1 MAASYSIV
9 ILGCDNDLQLA
20 EHVDQ
25 SFEVLMAQD
34 ETGCIQALSDKKY
47 QLVLVDM
54 TCPSISTSDVC
65 QKIKSDFD
73 IPVIFVSSQDCNEE
87 RLAAYDCGADDY
99 LAVEDLGT
107 ELHGR
112 LERIIINKIASDQL
126 KMQLAQANEMAFIA
140 MSDTS
145 DLGVNIQFLL
155 DVNNCNNLDELG
167 MRLFQALKSYGI
179 NCSLQLR
186 SQFSVKN
193 MEPTGMA
200 KSLESKLLS
209 EMKDQGRYV
218 DFAHR
223 SVMNYGAVSLLVKNM
238 PIDNEK
244 KYGAIKDNVFSL
256 LQGADA
262 RIQALDTLGNLALEK
277 NLVRSLTIKMKDMMS
292 TVDESY
298 QGVMRDIASVVEEMA
313 DNIEGSMQYLGMDE
327 TQEKSL
333 QTTME
338 AAIAATNKIFNE
350 GLRLDSDL
358 HDFLVHIDSL
368 FKADKINPSQLQKII
383 ESLEKRS

>member
-1 MAASYSIV
+1 MAASYPII
-9 ILGCDNDLQLA
+9 ILGCDNDLQM
-20 EHVDQ
+20 VDHLDD
-25 SFEVLMAQD
+25 SFEALMTSSEEQ
-34 ETGCIQALSDKKY
+34 CLQALSDNNY
-47 QLVLVDM
+47 QLILVDM
-54 TCPSISTSDVC
+54 TCPSIPVFEAC
-65 QKIKSDFD
+65 QKLKGVADV
-73 IPVIFVSSQDCNEE
+73 PVIFVSAKDCNDE
-87 RLAAYDCGADDY
+87 RIAAYESGADDY
-99 LAVEDLGT
+99 LCINDLAT

-112 LERIIINKIASDQL
+112 LERIIINKIANDQL
-126 KMQLAQANEMAFIA
+126 KVQLAQANEMAFIA

-155 DVNNCNNLDELG
+155 DVNNCSNVDELG
-167 MRLFQALKSYGI
+167 MRLFQALQSYGI

-193 MEPTGMA
+193 MEANGMA
-200 KSLESKLLS
+200 KSLESKLLT

-218 DFAHR
+218 DFGHR

-238 PIDNEK
+238 PVDDEK

-277 NLVRSLTIKMKDMMS
+277 NLVRSLTLKMKDLMS
-292 TVDESY
+292 SVDQSY
-298 QGVMRDIASVVEEMA
+298 QDVMRDIANVVEEMA
-313 DNIEGSMQYLGMDE
+313 DNIEASMQYLGMDE

-338 AAIAATNKIFNE
+338 GAILATNKIFNE
-350 GLRLDSDL
+350 GLKLDKDL
-358 HDFLVHIDSL
+358 HEFLVHIDGL
-368 FKADKINPSQLQKII
+368 FKSDTINPVQLQKII
-383 ESLEKRS
+383 ESLEKLS

>member
-1 MAASYSIV
+1 MAATYSIV

-25 SFEVLMAQD
+25 AFEVLMVQD
-34 ETGCIQALSDKKY
+34 EAQCLQALSEKKY
-47 QLVLVDM
+47 QLVLADM
-54 TCPSISTSDVC
+54 TCASISVSDIC
-65 QKIKSDFD
+65 KKIKSDFD
-73 IPVIFVSSQDCNEE
+73 LPVIFVSSKDCNAE

-99 LAVEDLGT
+99 LGIDDLAT

-112 LERIIINKIASDQL
+112 LERIVINKIANDQL
-126 KMQLAQANEMAFIA
+126 KLQLAQANEMAFIA

-155 DVNNCNNLDELG
+155 DVNNCSNLDELG

-200 KSLESKLLS
+200 KPLESKLLA

-223 SVMNYGAVSLLVKNM
+223 SVMNYESVSLLVKNM
-238 PIDNEK
+238 PIEDEK

-262 RIQALDTLGNLALEK
+262 RIQALDTLENLALER
-277 NLVRSLTIKMKDMMS
+277 NLVRSLTLKMKDMMS
-292 TVDESY
+292 TVDDSY
-298 QGVMRDIASVVEEMA
+298 HGVMKDIANVVEEMA
-313 DNIEGSMQYLGMDE
+313 DNIEASMQYLGMDE
-327 TQEKSL
+327 AQEKSL

-338 AAIAATNKIFNE
+338 GAILATNKIFNE
-350 GLRLDSDL
+350 GLKLDSDL

-368 FKADKINPSQLQKII
+368 FKTDKINPDQMQKII
-383 ESLEKRS
+383 ESLEKLS

>member
-9 ILGCDNDLQLA
+9 ILSDNDNSHIA
-20 EHVDQ
+20 AHVDKA
-25 SFEVLMAQD
+25 FEVTVTID
-34 ETGCIQALSDKKY
+34 EPQCMKALSDKKY

-54 TCPSISTSDVC
+54 NYSLISATEICKS
-65 QKIKSDFD
+65 IKSDFD
-73 IPVIFVSSQDCNEE
+73 IPVIFVSSKDCNTE
-87 RLAAYDCGADDY
+87 RLEAYDCGADDY
-99 LAVEDLGT
+99 LEINDLST

-112 LERIIINKIASDQL
+112 LERIIINKVANDQL

-155 DVNNCNNLDELG
+155 EVNSCNNLDELG

-186 SQFSVKN
+186 SKFSVKN
-193 MEPTGMA
+193 MEANGME
-200 KSLESKLLS
+200 KSLESKLLL

-218 DFAHR
+218 DFGHR

-238 PIDNEK
+238 PVDDEK

-262 RIQALDTLGNLALEK
+262 RIDALDTLGRLELERD
-277 NLVRSLTIKMKDMMS
+277 LVRSLTIKMKDMMS

-298 QGVMRDIASVVEEMA
+298 QGVMKDIANIVEGMA
-313 DNIEGSMQYLGMDE
+313 DDIEASMHHLGMDE
-327 TQEKSL
+327 TQEQSL
-333 QTTME
+333 NTIIE
-338 AAIAATNKIFNE
+338 LAISATNKTFNE
-350 GLRLDSDL
+350 GVKVDKNL
-358 HDFLVHIDSL
+358 HEFLVYMDSL
-368 FKADKINPSQLQKII
+368 FKSDNIDPHKMKRIV

>member
-9 ILGCDNDLQLA
+9 ILGCDNDMQLA
-20 EHVDQ
+20 KQVDP
-25 SFEVLMAQD
+25 SFEVMMAQD
-34 ETGCIQALSDKKY
+34 EAQCLQALSDKKY
-47 QLVLVDM
+47 QLVLADM
-54 TCPSISTSDVC
+54 TCPSIPVAEICKT
-65 QKIKSDFD
+65 IKSQFD
-73 IPVIFVSSQDCNEE
+73 TPVIFVSSKDCNEE

-99 LAVEDLGT
+99 LGVQDLAT
-107 ELHGR
+107 ELNGR
-112 LERIIINKIASDQL
+112 LERIVINKIASDQL

-155 DVNNCNNLDELG
+155 DVNNCDNLDELG

-193 MEPTGMA
+193 MEATGMT

-277 NLVRSLTIKMKDMMS
+277 NLVRSLTMKMKDLMS
-292 TVDESY
+292 TVDDSY

-313 DNIEGSMQYLGMDE
+313 DNIEASMQYLGMDE

-333 QTTME
+333 QSTMGT
-338 AAIAATNKIFNE
+338 AIAATNKIFNE

-358 HDFLVHIDSL
+358 HEFLVHIDAL
-368 FKADKINPSQLQKII
+368 FKADKINPNQLKKII
-383 ESLEKRS
+383 ESLEKLS

>member
-1 MAASYSIV
+1 MAASYSII
-9 ILGCDNDLQLA
+9 ILSCDNDLHLA
-20 EHVDQ
+20 KHIDQ
-25 SFEVLMAQD
+25 SFDVLMTTD
-34 ETGCIQALSDKKY
+34 EALCMQALSANKH

-54 TCPSISTSDVC
+54 NCSSIPAATIC
-65 QKIKSDFD
+65 QNIKLDFD
-73 IPVIFVSSQDCNEE
+73 IPVIFVSSKDCNTE
-87 RLAAYDCGADDY
+87 RLEAYDCGADDY
-99 LAVEDLGT
+99 LGVDDLST

-112 LERIIINKIASDQL
+112 LERIIINKIANDQL
-126 KMQLAQANEMAFIA
+126 KVQLAQANEMAFIA

-155 DVNNCNNLDELG
+155 DVNNCDNLDELG

-193 MEPTGMA
+193 MEANGME
-200 KSLESKLLS
+200 KSLESKLLL

-218 DFAHR
+218 DFGHR

-238 PIDNEK
+238 PIDDKK

-262 RIQALDTLGNLALEK
+262 RIQSLDTLGILALEK

-292 TVDESY
+292 TVDISY
-298 QGVMRDIASVVEEMA
+298 QGVMRDIANIVEEMA
-313 DNIEGSMQYLGMDE
+313 DNIEVSMHHLGMDE
-327 TQEKSL
+327 RQEQSL
-333 QTTME
+333 NGIIE
-338 AAIAATNKIFNE
+338 LAISATSKTFND
-350 GLRLDSDL
+350 GVKVDKNL
-358 HDFLVHIDSL
+358 HEFLVYMDSL
-368 FKADKINPSQLQKII
+368 FKSDKIDPYKMKKII

>member
-9 ILGCDNDLQLA
+9 ILSDNDNSHIA
-20 EHVDQ
+20 GHVDK
-25 SFEVLMAQD
+25 SFEVTMTVD
-34 ETGCIQALSDKKY
+34 EVQCMKALSDKKH

-54 TCPSISTSDVC
+54 NYSLISATEICKS
-65 QKIKSDFD
+65 IKSDFD
-73 IPVIFVSSQDCNEE
+73 IPVIFVSSEDCNTE
-87 RLAAYDCGADDY
+87 RLEAYDCGADDY
-99 LAVEDLGT
+99 LGVDDLST

-112 LERIIINKIASDQL
+112 LERIIINKVANDQL

-155 DVNNCNNLDELG
+155 EVNNCNNLDELG

-186 SQFSVKN
+186 SKFSVKN
-193 MEPTGMA
+193 MEANGME
-200 KSLESKLLS
+200 KPLESKLLL

-218 DFAHR
+218 DFGHR

-238 PIDNEK
+238 PIEDSK

-256 LQGADA
+256 LQGANA
-262 RIQALDTLGNLALEK
+262 RIEALDTLGRLELERD
-277 NLVRSLTIKMKDMMS
+277 LVRSLTIKMKDMMS

-298 QGVMRDIASVVEEMA
+298 QGVMKGIANIVEDMA
-313 DNIEGSMQYLGMDE
+313 DDIEASMHNLGMDE
-327 TQEKSL
+327 NQEQSL
-333 QTTME
+333 NTIIE
-338 AAIAATNKIFNE
+338 SAISATSKTFSE
-350 GLRLDSDL
+350 GVKVDKNL
-358 HDFLVHIDSL
+358 HEFLVYMDTL
-368 FKADKINPSQLQKII
+368 FKSDNIDPHKMKRIV

>member
-1 MAASYSIV
+1 MAASYSIIV
-9 ILGCDNDLQLA
+9 LSCDNDLQIA
-20 EHVDQ
+20 EHIDQ
-25 SFEVLMAQD
+25 SFEILITPDEAQ
-34 ETGCIQALSDKKY
+34 CMQALSDKKH
-47 QLVLVDM
+47 QLVLIGM
-54 TCPSISTSDVC
+54 NSSSMSATKTC
-65 QKIKSDFD
+65 QNIKRDFD
-73 IPVIFVSSQDCNEE
+73 IPVIFVSSKDCNAE
-87 RLAAYDCGADDY
+87 RLEAYDCGADDY
-99 LAVEDLGT
+99 LGIDDLST

-112 LERIIINKIASDQL
+112 LERIIINKVANDQL

-155 DVNNCNNLDELG
+155 EVNSCSNLDELG

-186 SQFSVKN
+186 SKFAVKN
-193 MEPTGMA
+193 MEANGME
-200 KSLESKLLS
+200 KSLESKLLL

-218 DFAHR
+218 DFGHR

-238 PIDNEK
+238 PIEDEK

-262 RIQALDTLGNLALEK
+262 RIQALDTLGILALEK
-277 NLVRSLTIKMKDMMS
+277 DLVRSLTIKMKDMMS
-292 TVDESY
+292 TVDVSY
-298 QGVMRDIASVVEEMA
+298 QGVMRDIADIVEEMA
-313 DNIEGSMQYLGMDE
+313 DSIETSIHHLGMDE

-333 QTTME
+333 NSIIE
-338 AAIAATNKIFNE
+338 VAISATNKTFND
-350 GLRLDSDL
+350 GVKVDKNL
-358 HDFLVHIDSL
+358 HEFLVYMDSL
-368 FKADKINPSQLQKII
+368 FKSDNIDPHKMKRIV

>member
-9 ILGCDNDLQLA
+9 ILGCDDDLQLA

-25 SFEVLMAQD
+25 SFEVLMVKNEA
-34 ETGCIQALSDKKY
+34 ECLQALSDNKH

-54 TCPSISTSDVC
+54 TCPSIPVADVC
-65 QKIKSDFD
+65 RNIKSDFD
-73 IPVIFVSSQDCNEE
+73 TPVIFVNSQECNEE

-99 LAVEDLGT
+99 LRVEDLAT

-126 KMQLAQANEMAFIA
+126 KVQLAQANEMAFIA

-167 MRLFQALKSYGI
+167 MRLFQALKSYQI

-186 SQFSVKN
+186 SQFYEKN

-200 KSLESKLLS
+200 KPLESKLLS

-238 PIDNEK
+238 PIEDEK

-262 RIQALDTLGNLALEK
+262 RIQALDTLGSLDLEK
-277 NLVRSLTIKMKDMMS
+277 NLVRSLTMKMKDMMS
-292 TVDESY
+292 TVDSSY

-313 DNIEGSMQYLGMDE
+313 DNIEASMQYLGMDE
-327 TQEKSL
+327 AQEKSL

-338 AAIAATNKIFNE
+338 VAIVATNKIFNE
-350 GLRLDSDL
+350 GLKLDSDL
-358 HDFLVHIDSL
+358 HGFLVHIDSL
-368 FKADKINPSQLQKII
+368 FKTDKINPDQMQKII
-383 ESLEKRS
+383 ESLEKLS

>member
-1 MAASYSIV
+1 MAATYSIV

-25 SFEVLMAQD
+25 TFEVLMVQNEAV
-34 ETGCIQALSDKKY
+34 CLQALSEKKH
-47 QLVLVDM
+47 QLVLADM
-54 TCPSISTSDVC
+54 TCPSLSVSDIC
-65 QKIKSDFD
+65 KKIKSDFD
-73 IPVIFVSSQDCNEE
+73 IPVIFVSSKDCNDE
-87 RLAAYDCGADDY
+87 RLSAYDCGADDY
-99 LAVEDLGT
+99 LGIDDLAT

-112 LERIIINKIASDQL
+112 LERIVINKIANDQL
-126 KMQLAQANEMAFIA
+126 KLQLAQANEMAFIA

-155 DVNNCNNLDELG
+155 DVNNCSNLDELG

-186 SQFSVKN
+186 SQFAVKN

-200 KSLESKLLS
+200 KPLESKLLA

-223 SVMNYGAVSLLVKNM
+223 SVMNYESVSLLVKNM
-238 PIDNEK
+238 PIEDEK

-262 RIQALDTLGNLALEK
+262 RIQALDTLENLALER
-277 NLVRSLTIKMKDMMS
+277 NLVRSLTLKMKDLMS
-292 TVDESY
+292 TVDDSY
-298 QGVMRDIASVVEEMA
+298 QGVMKDIANTVEEMA
-313 DNIEGSMQYLGMDE
+313 DNIEASMQYLGMDE

-338 AAIAATNKIFNE
+338 AAILATSKIFNE
-350 GLRLDSDL
+350 GLKLDKDL
-358 HDFLVHIDSL
+358 HEFLVHIDNL
-368 FKADKINPSQLQKII
+368 FKSEKINPAQLQKII
-383 ESLEKRS
+383 ESLEKLS